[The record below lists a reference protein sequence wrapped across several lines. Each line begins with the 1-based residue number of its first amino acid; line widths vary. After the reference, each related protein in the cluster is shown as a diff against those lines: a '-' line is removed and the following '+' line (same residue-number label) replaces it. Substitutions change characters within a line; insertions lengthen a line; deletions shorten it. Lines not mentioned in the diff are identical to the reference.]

1 MCLGTGNPLNVLG
14 GLILFVLVPV
24 LLYIWAILYNS
35 GRGCFLG
42 IHRWA
47 RTGRLPEIW
56 IGKGTSHREVLR
68 IEEMCDDC
76 GKIRLVAP
84 ALDW

>member
-1 MCLGTGNPLNVLG
+1 MCLRTDDPLNVLG
-14 GLILFVLVPV
+14 GLILFVLIPI

-47 RTGRLPEIW
+47 KTGRLPEVKV
-56 IGKGTSHREVLR
+56 GRARRREALR

-84 ALDW
+84 GLDW